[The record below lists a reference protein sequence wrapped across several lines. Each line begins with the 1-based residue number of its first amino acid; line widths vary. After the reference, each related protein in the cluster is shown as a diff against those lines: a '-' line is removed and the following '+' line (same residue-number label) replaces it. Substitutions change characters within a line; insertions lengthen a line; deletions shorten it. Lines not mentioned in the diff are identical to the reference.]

1 MTGKDT
7 EISFEF
13 NSRAINR
20 AYEKGL
26 RLIPVKKESVLTD
39 SLRSCL
45 IHDNS
50 ESFLRVKTVAKWE
63 TTLKSTICNSDGEI
77 IATERYQTNEI
88 KQSNARKIRALDKFC
103 AHYQPLYRRKKVS
116 LMFHTFTR
124 ANYADK
130 SIQEI
135 IDNLKLRYKAIGREV
150 RGYIWTAEISEKLHW
165 HYHLAIAIDR
175 IEVSSIPEEIKLDG
189 LWGQRTGVEFVR
201 KNLRH
206 YMAKYFA
213 KQNARVI
220 GLRSYGKSNKYL

>member
-13 NSRAINR
+13 NSRAVNR
-20 AYEKGL
+20 FYESGL
-26 RLIPVKKESVLTD
+26 RLLPIKRESVLTD

-50 ESFLRVKTVAKWE
+50 ESFLRVKTLPKWE

-77 IATERYQTNEI
+77 IDFQKYQTNEI
-88 KQSNARKIRALDKFC
+88 KQSNGRKIRALDKFC
-103 AHYQPLYRRKKVS
+103 AYYQPLYRKKKVS

-124 ANYADK
+124 ANYAEK

-135 IDNLKLRYKAIGREV
+135 IDNLKQRYKAIGREV
-150 RGYIWTAEISEKLHW
+150 RGYIWTAEVSENLHW

-175 IEVSSIPEEIKLDG
+175 IRVTEIPGEIKLDV

-220 GLRSYGKSNKYL
+220 GLRSYGKSNKYI